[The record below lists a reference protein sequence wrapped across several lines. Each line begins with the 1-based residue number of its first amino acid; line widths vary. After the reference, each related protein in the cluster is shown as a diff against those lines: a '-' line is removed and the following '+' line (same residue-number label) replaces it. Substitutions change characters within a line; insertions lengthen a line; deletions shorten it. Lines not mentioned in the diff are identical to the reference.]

1 MNCTLSI
8 PTDAEFN
15 NYNLQTDMQLVEDVY
30 ATSPLLTINP
40 IFRQVDEEEL
50 HTSFEKAISDRLVAL
65 NGRLSRISD
74 PSLSTAGVESI
85 TRPIL
90 HKTLAVS
97 AKEMPKKTRL
107 PFFLTRRQRLGILL
121 GCFALLCLLL
131 GFDLMGLLVLYLH

>member
-15 NYNLQTDMQLVEDVY
+15 NYSLQTGMQLVEDTY
-30 ATSPLLTINP
+30 ATSPLITINP

-74 PSLSTAGVESI
+74 PSLSTSGVESI

-90 HKTLAVS
+90 QKALAVS
-97 AKEMPKKTRL
+97 PKEMPKKTRL
-107 PFFLTRRQRLGILL
+107 PFFFTGRQQLGILL

-131 GFDLMGLLVLYLH
+131 GFDLMGLLVLFLH